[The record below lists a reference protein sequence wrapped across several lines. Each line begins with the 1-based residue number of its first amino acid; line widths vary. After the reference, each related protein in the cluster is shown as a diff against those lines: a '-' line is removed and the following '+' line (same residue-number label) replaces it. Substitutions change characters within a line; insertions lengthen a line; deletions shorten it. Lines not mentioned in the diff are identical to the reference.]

1 MISHQMRKNIDIVS
15 SSVMD
20 LVWKNLAD
28 ARVEPKIIKQQKTS
42 IQKEAKAMPTKNTV
56 CQTEDMIK

>member
-1 MISHQMRKNIDIVS
+1 MRKNIDIVS

-20 LVWKNLAD
+20 
-28 ARVEPKIIKQQKTS
+28 PKIIKQQKTS